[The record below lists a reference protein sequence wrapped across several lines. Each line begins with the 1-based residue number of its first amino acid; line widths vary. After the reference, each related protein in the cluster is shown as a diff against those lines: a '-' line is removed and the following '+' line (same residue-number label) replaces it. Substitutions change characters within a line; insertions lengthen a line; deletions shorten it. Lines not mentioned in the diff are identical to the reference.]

1 MCFAPFLVH
10 NIGNYVFIKFL
21 RAKGE
26 LFMKKMVI
34 KNDIVKNLK
43 TKLSNQK
50 IKISFGNK
58 IGLGYDGCG
67 THTHK

>member
-1 MCFAPFLVH
+1 M
-10 NIGNYVFIKFL
+10 GK
-21 RAKGE
+21 RT
-26 LFMKKMVI
+26 I

-43 TKLSNQK
+43 TKLSNKK

>member
-1 MCFAPFLVH
+1 
-10 NIGNYVFIKFL
+10 
-21 RAKGE
+21 
-26 LFMKKMVI
+26 MKKIVI
-34 KNDIVKNLK
+34 KNEIVKNLK
-43 TKLSNQK
+43 TKLLNQK

>member
-1 MCFAPFLVH
+1 
-10 NIGNYVFIKFL
+10 
-21 RAKGE
+21 
-26 LFMKKMVI
+26 MKKI
-34 KNDIVKNLK
+34 KLKNDIVKNLK
-43 TKLSNQK
+43 TSVYDKK

>member
-1 MCFAPFLVH
+1 MFKIYNLNMGGGVC
-10 NIGNYVFIKFL
+10 IKKI
-21 RAKGE
+21 AT
-26 LFMKKMVI
+26 

-43 TKLSNQK
+43 TKLSNKK

>member
-1 MCFAPFLVH
+1 MFKIYNLNMEGGVC
-10 NIGNYVFIKFL
+10 IKKI
-21 RAKGE
+21 A
-26 LFMKKMVI
+26 I

-58 IGLGYDGCG
+58 
-67 THTHK
+67 TRRE

>member
-1 MCFAPFLVH
+1 MK
-10 NIGNYVFIKFL
+10 NIT
-21 RAKGE
+21 
-26 LFMKKMVI
+26 I

-43 TKLSNQK
+43 TKLSNQS

>member
-1 MCFAPFLVH
+1 
-10 NIGNYVFIKFL
+10 
-21 RAKGE
+21 
-26 LFMKKMVI
+26 MKKAKL

-43 TKLSNQK
+43 TRVSNQK
-50 IKISFGNK
+50 IRISFGNK

>member
-1 MCFAPFLVH
+1 MKR
-10 NIGNYVFIKFL
+10 IKL
-21 RAKGE
+21 
-26 LFMKKMVI
+26 

-43 TKLSNQK
+43 TNVCDKK

>member
-1 MCFAPFLVH
+1 MFKIYNLNMEGGVC
-10 NIGNYVFIKFL
+10 IKKI
-21 RAKGE
+21 A
-26 LFMKKMVI
+26 I

>member
-1 MCFAPFLVH
+1 
-10 NIGNYVFIKFL
+10 
-21 RAKGE
+21 
-26 LFMKKMVI
+26 MKKREI

-43 TKLSNQK
+43 AKISKNQ
-50 IKISFGNK
+50 IKISFRNK

>member
-1 MCFAPFLVH
+1 
-10 NIGNYVFIKFL
+10 
-21 RAKGE
+21 
-26 LFMKKMVI
+26 MKKVQL

-43 TKLSNQK
+43 TKLSDQK
-50 IKISFGNK
+50 IKSSFGNK

>member
-1 MCFAPFLVH
+1 MFSRLC
-10 NIGNYVFIKFL
+10 NIGFYVLNNKIGKE
-21 RAKGE
+21 GE
-26 LFMKKMVI
+26 VMKKREI

-43 TKLSNQK
+43 AKISKNQ